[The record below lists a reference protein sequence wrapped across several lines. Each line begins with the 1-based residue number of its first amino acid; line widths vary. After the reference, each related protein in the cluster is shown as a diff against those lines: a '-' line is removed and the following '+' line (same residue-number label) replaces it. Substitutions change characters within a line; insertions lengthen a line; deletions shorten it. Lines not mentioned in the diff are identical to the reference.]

1 MDMAT
6 ILSAAPWVGMA
17 ACAGWIL
24 TGIGERSED
33 RRRRVG
39 GVATRLTEKKFP
51 APLVEIFNE
60 YAIGDRSGAMK
71 ALVDFVKL
79 MRDPAQREQ
88 MLKQFLQDS
97 LAVGL
102 EDPDTR
108 EKIRAAVDKKMAEI
122 DRDELAVYE
131 KVATGLK
138 PAGN

>member
-1 MDMAT
+1 MES
-6 ILSAAPWVGMA
+6 ILSVGPWVAVA

-24 TGIGERSED
+24 VQIGERSED

-39 GVATRLTEKKFP
+39 ELATKLTEKKFP

-60 YAIGDRSGAMK
+60 YAIGDRSGAVK

-79 MRDPAQREQ
+79 MKDPAQREE
-88 MLKQFLQDS
+88 MHKQFLRDS

-108 EKIRAAVDKKMAEI
+108 EKIRAAVDKKTAEI
-122 DRDELAVYE
+122 ERDELAVYE
-131 KVATGLK
+131 KVAATLE
-138 PAGN
+138 PAEDE